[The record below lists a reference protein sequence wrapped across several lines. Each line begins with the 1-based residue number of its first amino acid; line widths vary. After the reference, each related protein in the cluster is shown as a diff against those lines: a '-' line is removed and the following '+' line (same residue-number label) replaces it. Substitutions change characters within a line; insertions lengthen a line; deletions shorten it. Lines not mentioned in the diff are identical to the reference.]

1 MKPIMISLKFL
12 LKSEFK
18 NVSINAIVCNM
29 FWPSKA
35 AQEVAFCVCV
45 YVEFNVPSSD
55 NGGGS

>member
-12 LKSEFK
+12 LTSEFK

-35 AQEVAFCVCV
+35 AQEVAFCVHV
-45 YVEFNVPSSD
+45 YVEFNVPKFK
-55 NGGGS
+55 